1 MRCADGPDFLA
12 ARHRLATTHE
22 NAAKMPIERVD
33 VFDRAVLPISV
44 PHNDHVSPA
53 HVTVARE
60 NHHAGADTAN
70 RVPKIGVSAANSIPI
85 FTEMSIR
92 PETARFVVTL
102 GIRYPQGK
110 IEAVREFGKRRL
122 RSQADG
128 LSRDRILLA
137 RCSVQQLRTIRRLL
151 RVVLSGA

>member
-33 VFDRAVLPISV
+33 VFDRAILLISV

-70 RVPKIGVSAANSIPI
+70 GVPKIGVSAANSIPI
-85 FTEMSIR
+85 FAEMSIR

-102 GIRYPQGK
+102 GFLYPQGTF
-110 IEAVREFGKRRL
+110 EAVCEFGYCRL
-122 RSQADG
+122 RSRADG
-128 LSRDRILLA
+128 VTTA
-137 RCSVQQLRTIRRLL
+137 
-151 RVVLSGA
+151 

>member
-70 RVPKIGVSAANSIPI
+70 RSPRSVSPPRIP
-85 FTEMSIR
+85 
-92 PETARFVVTL
+92 
-102 GIRYPQGK
+102 
-110 IEAVREFGKRRL
+110 
-122 RSQADG
+122 SQ
-128 LSRDRILLA
+128 SSP
-137 RCSVQQLRTIRRLL
+137 RCPFDLKPRAL
-151 RVVLSGA
+151 

>member
-33 VFDRAVLPISV
+33 VFDRAILPISV

-53 HVTVARE
+53 HVTLARE

-70 RVPKIGVSAANSIPI
+70 RVPKIGASAANSSPI

-92 PETARFVVTL
+92 PESARLVVTL
-102 GIRYPQGK
+102 GILYSQGK
-110 IEAVREFGKRRL
+110 LEAVRAFGKLRL
-122 RSQADG
+122 ASHADG
-128 LSRDRILLA
+128 LI
-137 RCSVQQLRTIRRLL
+137 
-151 RVVLSGA
+151 